1 MISFSTLALGQ
12 QSNDSQDE
20 FDNYEIRLNASHLL
34 GLGFLEISYEK
45 LLKDEESVLGIS
57 LGYSFDK
64 SIDYDFSIVPYYRV
78 YFGKKKVAGFFA
90 EAHTALYS
98 EESKYNENEIG
109 LGVGFSIGGKFVT
122 KKGWTFELVYG
133 AGRNFINDD
142 KIRKIYQ
149 RKDCQLVNDF
159 K

>member
-1 MISFSTLALGQ
+1 MKKTVFFILISFSTLALGQ

-45 LLKDEESVLGIS
+45 LLKDEESALGIS

-78 YFGKKKVAGFFA
+78 YFGKKKVAGFF
-90 EAHTALYS
+90 
-98 EESKYNENEIG
+98 
-109 LGVGFSIGGKFVT
+109 
-122 KKGWTFELVYG
+122 
-133 AGRNFINDD
+133 
-142 KIRKIYQ
+142 
-149 RKDCQLVNDF
+149 C
-159 K
+159 